1 MRMTGL
7 VAWFG
12 VGQTR
17 EPHFPSF
24 FKSKHNTDGFLKY
37 RAVNKILKCY
47 ANFCIH
53 VSVFNLDG
61 RSTV

>member
-24 FKSKHNTDGFLKY
+24 FFFKANTIQMGFL
-37 RAVNKILKCY
+37 NI
-47 ANFCIH
+47 
-53 VSVFNLDG
+53 G
-61 RSTV
+61 Q